1 MNDDERLL
9 AQVRPE
15 GWRNP
20 EPAPLYDLV
29 VIGGGTAGLVCAAGA
44 AGLGARVAIVERAR
58 LGGDCLNTGCVPSKA
73 LLRAARAVHDAR
85 RAASAGVAMT
95 PRVDF
100 AVAMESVR
108 ARRAD
113 LAHHDSAH
121 RLASIGVHVF
131 LGHASFAGPARV
143 IVGPAK
149 AGPHDRAAGLHDSR
163 KHCELKF
170 RRAVIA
176 TGGRPAIPPIPG
188 LSNLRYLTS
197 ENVFDLREQPRSL
210 LVIGGGP
217 IGCEL
222 AQAFAL
228 LGTATT
234 LVETGPR
241 LLPREDRDAGEIVTR
256 RLTADGV
263 RVIAGA
269 SIRSI
274 SRSSGQI
281 SAALDEQNVHVDAAL
296 VAVGRSPNTEGLN
309 LDAAGVKR
317 SDRGITVDDRLQ
329 TSNRRIFS
337 AGDVCSSYQFTH
349 AADAMARIVLQNALF
364 HGRRRASALVIP
376 WATYT
381 FPEVAHVGPTPDEA
395 ARLGAE
401 ALTVPLA
408 DVDRAVIDA
417 EPDGFLRIHHQRG
430 RIVAATLVAPH
441 AGELIGQVASLMRRG
456 GSLDEFSS
464 DIFPYPTVADVLR
477 KAGDAYRR
485 TRLTPRARAILAR
498 YFAVMRNLNRGP

>member
-1 MNDDERLL
+1 VNDDERLL
-9 AQVRPE
+9 AHVRPE

-44 AGLGARVAIVERAR
+44 AGLGARVAIVERHR

-73 LLRAARAVHDAR
+73 LLRAARAVHEANH
-85 RAASAGVAMT
+85 AASAGVAMT

-100 AVAMESVR
+100 AAVMESVR

-113 LAHHDSAH
+113 LAPHDSAQ
-121 RLASIGVHVF
+121 RLTSIGAHVF
-131 LGHASFAGPARV
+131 LGEASFAGPTR
-143 IVGPAK
+143 IVVDG
-149 AGPHDRAAGLHDSR
+149 RALSFH
-163 KHCELKF
+163 
-170 RRAVIA
+170 RAVIA
-176 TGGRPAIPPIPG
+176 TGSRPAIPPIPG
-188 LSNLRYLTS
+188 IADVRYLTS

-228 LGTATT
+228 LGTAVT
-234 LVETGPR
+234 LVESERR
-241 LLPREDRDAGEIVTR
+241 LLPREDRDAAEIVTR
-256 RLTADGV
+256 RLAADGV
-263 RVIAGA
+263 RVMTGA
-269 SIRSI
+269 SVEPKELR
-274 SRSSGQI
+274 
-281 SAALDEQNVHVDAAL
+281 AAEAVL
-296 VAVGRSPNTEGLN
+296 VAVGRSPNTDGLS
-309 LDAAGVKR
+309 LDTAGVT
-317 SDRGITVDDRLQ
+317 STARGVTVDDRLR
-329 TSNRRIFS
+329 TSNRRIYA

-349 AADAMARIVLQNALF
+349 AADAMARIVIQNALF

-408 DVDRAVIDA
+408 DVDRSVIDA
-417 EPDGFLRIHHQRG
+417 ESDGFLRIHHQRG
-430 RIVAATLVAPH
+430 RIIAATLVAPH

-464 DIFPYPTVADVLR
+464 DIFPYPTFADVLR

-485 TRLTPRARAILAR
+485 TRLTPRAKALLQK
-498 YFAVMRNLNRGP
+498 YFALMRSF